1 MTRTTTDHPSDNGYY
16 LPHHGLIKDK
26 SQTTKLRAVFDGY
39 APSATG
45 VPFNDISWA
54 EVFNDTSWAATFD
67 WKFLGNDG
75 DDGDLDYE
83 VDNVPLM
90 QRPVG
95 RVITFTLAP
104 TASFGWPQFIRQQ
117 AL

>member
-1 MTRTTTDHPSDNGYY
+1 MDLALVWEIDEGPPTKYMTRTTTDHPPDNGYY

-45 VPFNDISWA
+45 VPFNDISW
-54 EVFNDTSWAATFD
+54 T
-67 WKFLGNDG
+67 
-75 DDGDLDYE
+75 DDGDADYE

-95 RVITFTLAP
+95 RVITFILAP
-104 TASFGWPQFIRQQ
+104 TASFGWPQFVRQ
-117 AL
+117 